1 MKIEKKITA
10 QDGEN
15 LSRYFADI
23 RKYPTLTKEEE
34 KELVIKI
41 QAPGGDRK
49 AMEKLVNA
57 NLRFVVS
64 VAKNYQGQGVPL
76 LDLISEGNAGLIEA
90 ANRFDVSRD
99 MKFISYAVWWIRI
112 KIFTNMDWN
121 NRVIQLPANR
131 TLLVTKVK
139 RVVLE
144 MEQRLGR
151 YPTIDELHESELLD
165 CSMREL
171 QEALVYGG
179 KTRSIQEELMKK
191 GNSLDRDELTLEDVL
206 EGDKSMEIDDI
217 SRTDSILTDLNRFLY
232 HLAQVE
238 YDVMVLSMGLNGERV
253 VRNADIAKALKLKEK
268 DIMKIKARA
277 LKRLKKLK
285 NISSLQDYIK

>member
-1 MKIEKKITA
+1 MKIEKKITV

-23 RKYPTLTKEEE
+23 RKYPSLTKEEE
-34 KELVIKI
+34 KALVIKI
-41 QAPGGDRK
+41 QAPGGDKK
-49 AMEKLVNA
+49 ALEKLVNA

-90 ANRFDVSRD
+90 ANRFDTTKDV
-99 MKFISYAVWWIRI
+99 KFFSYAVWWIRI

-139 RVVLE
+139 RVILALE
-144 MEQRLGR
+144 QKLGR
-151 YPTIDELHESELLD
+151 YPTMDELADALPD
-165 CSMREL
+165 CSDREL

-179 KTRSIQEELMKK
+179 KTRSIQEELAKK
-191 GNSLDRDELTLEDVL
+191 GNGLDRDELTLEDTLAGDSSL
-206 EGDKSMEIDDI
+206 EVDDTN
-217 SRTDSILTDLNRFLY
+217 RTESILTDLNRFLY
-232 HLAQVE
+232 HLTQIE
-238 YDVMVLSMGLNGERV
+238 YDVMVLSMGLNGERLT
-253 VRNADIAKALKLKEK
+253 RNADIAKALKLKEK

-285 NISSLQDYIK
+285 NIHSLQDYIR

>member
-1 MKIEKKITA
+1 MKIEKKITV
-10 QDGEN
+10 QDSEN

-23 RKYPTLTKEEE
+23 RKFPSLTKEQE
-34 KELVIKI
+34 KELVTKI
-41 QAPGGDRK
+41 QVPGGDKR

-64 VAKNYQGQGVPL
+64 VAKMYQGQGVPL

-90 ANRFDVSRD
+90 ANRFDTSKDV
-99 MKFISYAVWWIRI
+99 KFFSYAVWWIRI

-139 RVVLE
+139 RVILALE
-144 MEQRLGR
+144 QQLGR
-151 YPTIDELHESELLD
+151 YPTLDELATALPDHSD
-165 CSMREL
+165 REI

-179 KTRSIQEELMKK
+179 KTRSIQEQISGK
-191 GNSLDRDELTLEDVL
+191 GNGAHDDEITLEDTL
-206 EGDKSMEIDDI
+206 SGDGSMEVDDI
-217 SRTDSILTDLNRFLY
+217 NRTESILTDLNRFLY
-232 HLAQVE
+232 HLTQNE
-238 YDVMVLSMGLNGERV
+238 YDVMVLSMGLNGERI
-253 VRNADIAKALKLKEK
+253 VRNVDIAKSLKLKEK
-268 DIMKIKARA
+268 DIMKIKARS

-285 NISSLQDYIK
+285 NISSLQDYIQ